1 MTNQQYNP
9 PSESTSNALDQGA
22 VLNLLLHNTDESFIL
37 LNTQLEI
44 IVANREARERSIRLL
59 NKDMTPGRSIFDFAA
74 PDRIEMLKS
83 LYVKILAGEQFET
96 VINIP
101 GENGKLFFYTN
112 FMRPARSTNGNIEG
126 VIITSRDITKE
137 VEAQREKD
145 RSLMVGQIFST
156 GKSLS
161 KNLYELLAYLCT
173 EFKKDAAE
181 IWVTSIDE
189 KCLHL
194 SSRFQCLDE
203 SEKNKRIAFKI
214 NEGLPGTAWYQR
226 KALHIPQLEHSNL
239 FLRKEFAQ
247 INHFQSADA
256 IPLFDDDRI
265 QGVIVFFS
273 KTEGN
278 HPMQPDWNKNP
289 EGALPAMATYL
300 SPVLLEHIATEINR
314 KIAEERLN
322 KFFDLSPDVLSI
334 AGVDGYFKKL
344 NPSFPAILGYSM
356 EEMLQNPYYHFI
368 HPDDLLAT
376 SVLVEEFAGGLK
388 ASYFENRFRHA
399 DGSYRWFAWTSTSLE
414 EEGLIFGVAKDVTQK
429 KSQEEA
435 LQHLNQQLVKRALEL
450 ANSNA
455 DLEKFAYVASHD
467 LQEPLRMVSS
477 FLQLLEKKYEN
488 NIDDTGKQYIRFAVD
503 GAERMK
509 KLILDLLEYSRV
521 GTKPTELKSVTLA
534 DIVEDVVSQ
543 YHLLVEETKATID
556 ASALKNLP
564 PIMGNP
570 FLLKQL
576 FHNLVGN
583 AIKYRSKEPP
593 VIKISCS
600 EDEDSFVF
608 CISDNGIGIDPR
620 FAEKVFVIFQRLH
633 NSSAYKGTGIG
644 LAIAKKIVE
653 KHGGKIW
660 VEPNPPQGSSFFFSI
675 SKYLHQNLPT

>member
-1 MTNQQYNP
+1 MTHQQNNST
-9 PSESTSNALDQGA
+9 SESNSNSLDQGA

-83 LYVKILAGEQFET
+83 LYIKILAGEQFET

-203 SEKNKRIAFKI
+203 SEKNKRISFKI
-214 NEGLPGTAWYQR
+214 NEGLPGTAWHER
-226 KALHIPQLEHSNL
+226 RALHIPDLEQAHL

-247 INHFQSADA
+247 INNFKSADA

-265 QGVIVFFS
+265 QAVIVFFS
-273 KTEGN
+273 KSSGN

-334 AGVDGYFKKL
+334 AGVDGFFKKL
-344 NPSFPAILGYSM
+344 NPSFPAILGYTM
-356 EEMLQNPYYHFI
+356 EEMLQKPYYHFI

-521 GTKPTELKSVTLA
+521 GTKPTELKSVMLA

-543 YHLLVEETKATID
+543 YQLLVEETKATID

-576 FHNLVGN
+576 FHNLLGN

-608 CISDNGIGIDPR
+608 CVSDNGIGIDPR